1 MPAQL
6 IDGRELA
13 ATVKGQVR
21 AEISALLAAGAR
33 RPGLAVV
40 KVGDDAASAVYV
52 RNKRRACEEVGIT
65 SLAYDLPG
73 DTSEA
78 QLLALI
84 EALNHDPQVDGVL
97 VQLPLPQQI
106 GRTAVIERIDPAK
119 DVDGFHP
126 YNIGRL
132 AQRIPLMRPCTPY
145 GVIRLL
151 QHIGTPFDLKG
162 QNAVVVGASNIVGR
176 PMSLELLLTGATATV
191 CHRFTV
197 DLREHVSRADI
208 LIVAAGKPGLI
219 PGEWVRP
226 GSIVIDVGMNRL
238 PDGRLVGDVD
248 FAAARARAAW
258 ITPVPGG
265 VGPMTVAMLMHNTLQ
280 AARGRQRLA
289 RS

>member
-1 MPAQL
+1 MAAQL
-6 IDGRELA
+6 IDGRQLA
-13 ATVKGQVR
+13 ATVKGEVR
-21 AEISALLAAGAR
+21 SRIEAILREGGT

-52 RNKRRACEEVGIT
+52 RNKRLACEEVGIT
-65 SLAYDLPG
+65 SLAYDLPAE
-73 DTSEA
+73 TSEA
-78 QLLALI
+78 RLLALI
-84 EALNHDPQVDGVL
+84 DALNHDPQVDGIL

-132 AQRIPLMRPCTPY
+132 AQRIPVMRPCTPY

-219 PGEWVRP
+219 PGQWVRP

-238 PDGRLVGDVD
+238 PDGRLVGDVE
-248 FAAARARAAW
+248 FAVARERAAW

-280 AARGRQRLA
+280 AARRRHLPAGD
-289 RS
+289 

>member
-1 MPAQL
+1 MPRPGHRRCREEGHRNSFIARRLPRRRRPPIRAHLATEHHGALAALGPTPGRRSSRLVLEHDAGRSQL
-6 IDGRELA
+6 IADPVGLGPILR
-13 ATVKGQVR
+13 ATR
-21 AEISALLAAGAR
+21 RGAR
-33 RPGLAVV
+33 R
-40 KVGDDAASAVYV
+40 
-52 RNKRRACEEVGIT
+52 NAC
-65 SLAYDLPG
+65 LDLF
-73 DTSEA
+73 
-78 QLLALI
+78 
-84 EALNHDPQVDGVL
+84 V
-97 VQLPLPQQI
+97 
-106 GRTAVIERIDPAK
+106 IDPAK

-151 QHIGTPFDLKG
+151 EYIGSPFKG

-176 PMSLELLLTGATATV
+176 PMALELLLTGAPATV
-191 CHRFTV
+191 CHRVTA

-219 PGEWVRP
+219 PGSWIRP

-238 PDGRLVGDVD
+238 ADGHLVGDVE
-248 FAAARARAAW
+248 FAAACERAAW

-280 AARGRQRLA
+280 ASQQRWAAGNEPEAFIPAERRVARG
-289 RS
+289 